1 MASSVLG
8 NEQRGM
14 ASVFLG
20 IASIFSDLSDSFTTF
35 AGFMI

>member
-14 ASVFLG
+14 AFVFLE
-20 IASIFSDLSDSFTTF
+20 IASIFSDLSDSFTIFT
-35 AGFMI
+35 GFMI